1 MTVPSDVCLGDHA
14 VVSELSI
21 VSDTKGMWYLW
32 IHCELSNGFQKESE
46 GLGRQ
51 PNRNALVASG
61 PRTFP
66 WSENSDDSLRHSS
79 IVVDAPGS
87 HG

>member
-1 MTVPSDVCLGDHA
+1 MTVPSDVCLDDHA
-14 VVSELSI
+14 VVSELGI
-21 VSDTKGMWYLW
+21 VSDTKGMCCPW
-32 IHCELSNGFQKESE
+32 IHCELSNGFQRESK

-51 PNRNALVASG
+51 PNGNALVASG